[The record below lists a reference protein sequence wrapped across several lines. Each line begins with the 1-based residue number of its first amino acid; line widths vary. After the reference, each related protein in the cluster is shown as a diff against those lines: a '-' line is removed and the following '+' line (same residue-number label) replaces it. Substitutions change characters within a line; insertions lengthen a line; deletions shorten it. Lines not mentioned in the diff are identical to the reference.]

1 MSALHL
7 RNYWERYESSMKNII
22 GKITACIV
30 VFIVTLFVSSGIYN
44 KGNEEQTTSMGKASL
59 PLVHITTEGIAYNYL
74 HGLKQ
79 EMDGSFFRD
88 TITPLGEGRTLSFV
102 VDKYGN
108 TIEEISFEVRSID
121 GTRLVERTKVSDY
134 DDKGDRIRAKVTIKD
149 LIEAGVEYNWI
160 LMLRIGDETV
170 RYYTRIIDGD
180 GYHTYDK
187 LSFVKDFHDKTFD
200 KEQARDLVTY
210 MESNTRGDNTT
221 LSLVDIHCSL
231 NQVTWADL
239 NVSQIT
245 EPQIV
250 ISEIETQTASIR
262 MNYRVQTIEGTKR
275 DEYNVVEFFRIRY
288 TPDRTYLLDYERTM
302 NQIFDPEADVYGS
315 SKIMLGIRDS
325 EVQMMES
332 DGGSNLAFVN
342 ENQLFCYHAADK
354 KMAYLFSFYDGDD
367 PRSNYDNH
375 DIKILNVDETEN
387 VQFMVYGYMNR
398 GLHEG
403 SIGVQVCTYNGMLNT
418 VEELIFIPYNKSYST
433 LKTDMEQLSYI
444 NRNEIFYIYLDGS
457 ILAINLRDRSCEEI
471 AQNLQQGSFQ
481 VSDTNRMLVW
491 QNSADAYDCTKLILM
506 DLNTGDTQ
514 EIDTSGDNRLLPLGF
529 IEEDLIYG
537 VAQYEDIR
545 MDFSGSVTFPMNTV
559 YIQNERG
566 DIIKTYSR
574 EGIYVTD
581 AEVEDNL
588 ITLTRVVR
596 QEDGSYSSTADDQI
610 VNNLVEE
617 KGCNSSE
624 VVVTQ
629 TYEKIVQL
637 VLKNAMETKKPK
649 NTKPLQVL
657 FEGSRELVVEVGN
670 PVSRYYVYGRYG
682 IDGTFTHEAEAIN
695 LAYSISG
702 TVVNQNGD
710 YIWKRTTRS
719 TRNQIMAITGKQ
731 RGEGNSDLAVCL
743 ETILEFCGS
752 IKNVQPMLDRGKTV
766 RQILEENIKGV
777 TVLDLRGVS
786 LDATLYYV
794 NQDIPVLVSLEDG
807 SAMLV
812 IGFNELNIVV
822 MNPETGTVYKMGM
835 SDAAELFRQNGN
847 MFVTYLKE
855 K

>member
-1 MSALHL
+1 
-7 RNYWERYESSMKNII
+7 MKKII
-22 GKITACIV
+22 GRLAVCIV
-30 VFIVTLFVSSGIYN
+30 VFIITLFVSSGIYN
-44 KGNEEQTTSMGKASL
+44 KGNEELTTSMAQASL
-59 PLVHITTEGIAYNYL
+59 PLVHITTRGISYNYL
-74 HGLKQ
+74 RGLKQ

-108 TIEEISFEVRSID
+108 EISEISFEVRSID
-121 GTRLVERTKVSDY
+121 GTRLVEKTKVDDY
-134 DDKGDRIRAKVTIKD
+134 SDKGDSIQANITIKD
-149 LIEAGVEYNWI
+149 LIEPGVEYNWI
-160 LMLRIGDETV
+160 LMLKIGNDTV
-170 RYYTRIIDGD
+170 RYYTRIIDSD
-180 GYHTYDK
+180 AYYTYEK
-187 LSFVKDFHDKTFD
+187 LRFVKDFHDKTFD
-200 KEQARDLVTY
+200 KEQAKDLAMY
-210 MESNTRGDNTT
+210 MESNMRGDNTI
-221 LSLVDIHCSL
+221 LSHVDIHCSL
-231 NQVTWADL
+231 NQVSWANL
-239 NVSQIT
+239 NVSQIS

-262 MNYRVQTIEGTKR
+262 MSYRVQTIEGKKR

-288 TPDRTYLLDYERTM
+288 TPDRTYLLDYERSM

-315 SKIMLGIRDS
+315 NKIMLGIRDS

-354 KMAYLFSFYDGDD
+354 KLAYLFSFYDGDD

-387 VQFMVYGYMNR
+387 VRFMVYGYMNR
-398 GLHEG
+398 GMHEG
-403 SIGVQVCTYNGMLNT
+403 SIGVQVCEYNGMLNT
-418 VEELIFIPYNKSYST
+418 VEELIFIPYNKAYAT
-433 LKTDMEQLSYI
+433 LKTDMEQLSFI
-444 NRNEIFYIYLDGS
+444 NKNGVFYIYLDGS
-457 ILAINLRDRSCEEI
+457 ILAVDLMNRTCEEI
-471 AQNLQQGSFQ
+471 AQGLQQGSFQ

-491 QNSADAYDCTKLILM
+491 QNSADAYDCTKLILT
-506 DLNTGDTQ
+506 DLNTGETQ
-514 EIDTSGDNRLLPLGF
+514 EIEAADDGRILPLGF

-537 VAQYEDIR
+537 VAQYEDIQ
-545 MDFSGSVTFPMNTV
+545 MDFSGSVTFPMSV
-559 YIQNERG
+559 VFIQDEHG
-566 DIIKTYSR
+566 KILKSYSR
-574 EGIYVTD
+574 ENVYVTD
-581 AEVEDNL
+581 ASVEENL
-588 ITLTRVVR
+588 ITLSRVVR
-596 QEDGSYSSTADDQI
+596 QEDGSYTATTDDQI

-617 KGCNSSE
+617 SGYNSSE
-624 VVVTQ
+624 LVATQ
-629 TYEKIVQL
+629 TYEKIVQI

-657 FEGSRELVVEVGN
+657 FEGSREIAVEIEN

-695 LAYSISG
+695 LAYNISG

-731 RGEGNSDLAVCL
+731 HSDANSDLAVCL

-766 RQILEENIKGV
+766 RQILEENINDA

-786 LDATLYYV
+786 LDAILYYV
-794 NQDIPVLVSLEDG
+794 NQDIPVLVLLEND

-812 IGFNELNIVV
+812 IGFNELNVVV
-822 MNPETGTVYKMGM
+822 MDPKTGSVYKVGM
-835 SDAAELFRQNGN
+835 NDATNMFRQNGN
-847 MFVTYLKE
+847 VFITYMRK

>member
-1 MSALHL
+1 
-7 RNYWERYESSMKNII
+7 MKKVI
-22 GKITACIV
+22 GKLIVCIV

-44 KGNEEQTTSMGKASL
+44 KGNEELTTSMAQASL
-59 PLVHITTEGIAYNYL
+59 PLVHITTKGISYNYL
-74 HGLKQ
+74 RGLKQ

-108 TIEEISFEVRSID
+108 EISEISFEVRSID
-121 GTRLVERTKVSDY
+121 GTRLVEKTKVTEY
-134 DDKGDRIRAKVTIKD
+134 NDKGDSIRANVTIKD
-149 LIEAGVEYNWI
+149 LIEPGVEYNWI
-160 LMLRIGDETV
+160 LMLKVGNDTI
-170 RYYTRIIDGD
+170 RYYTRIIDSNS
-180 GYHTYDK
+180 YYTYEK
-187 LSFVKDFHDKTFD
+187 LSFVRDFHNKTFD
-200 KEQARDLVTY
+200 KEQAKELAMY
-210 MESNTRGDNTT
+210 MESNTRGDNTM
-221 LSLVDIHCSL
+221 LSHVDIHCSL
-231 NQVTWADL
+231 NQVSWANL
-239 NVSQIT
+239 NVGQIT

-262 MNYRVQTIEGTKR
+262 MSYRVQTIEGKKR

-288 TPDRTYLLDYERTM
+288 TPDRTYLLDYERSM

-315 SKIMLGIRDS
+315 NKIMLGIRDS
-325 EVQMMES
+325 AVQMMES

-354 KMAYLFSFYDGDD
+354 KLAYLFSFYDGDD

-387 VQFMVYGYMNR
+387 VRFMVYGYMNR
-398 GLHEG
+398 GMHEG
-403 SIGVQVCTYNGMLNT
+403 SIGVQVCEYNGMLNT
-418 VEELIFIPYNKSYST
+418 VEELIFIPYNKAYAT

-444 NRNEIFYIYLDGS
+444 NRNGVFYIYLDGS
-457 ILAINLRDRSCEEI
+457 ILAVNLMNRTCEEI

-481 VSDTNRMLVW
+481 VSDTNKMLVW

-506 DLNTGDTQ
+506 DLNTGETQ
-514 EIDTSGDNRLLPLGF
+514 EIEASDDGRILPLGF

-537 VAQYEDIR
+537 VARYEDIQ
-545 MDFSGSVTFPMNTV
+545 MDFSGSVTFPMNQV
-559 YIQNERG
+559 CIQDEHG
-566 DIIKTYSR
+566 EVLKTYSR

-581 AEVEDNL
+581 ASVEENL

-596 QEDGSYSSTADDQI
+596 QEDGIYSATTDDQI
-610 VNNLVEE
+610 VNNLVDES
-617 KGCNSSE
+617 GYNSSE
-624 VVVTQ
+624 VVATQ
-629 TYEKIVQL
+629 TYEKIVQI
-637 VLKNAMETKKPK
+637 VLKNGMETKKPK

-657 FEGSRELVVEVGN
+657 FEGSRELAVEIEN

-719 TRNQIMAITGKQ
+719 TRNQIMAIKGKQ
-731 RGEGNSDLAVCL
+731 RSEGTSDLAVCL

-752 IKNVQPMLDRGKTV
+752 VKNVQPMLDSGKTV
-766 RQILEENIKGV
+766 RQILEENISDT

-786 LDATLYYV
+786 LDAILYYV
-794 NQDIPVLVSLEDG
+794 NQDIPVLVLLEND

-812 IGFNELNIVV
+812 IGFNELNVVV
-822 MNPETGTVYKMGM
+822 MNPENGAVYKIGM
-835 SDAAELFRQNGN
+835 NDATSLFRQSGN
-847 MFVTYLKE
+847 MFMTYLRK

>member
-1 MSALHL
+1 
-7 RNYWERYESSMKNII
+7 MKKII
-22 GKITACIV
+22 GRLAVCIV
-30 VFIVTLFVSSGIYN
+30 VFIITLFVSSGIYN
-44 KGNEEQTTSMGKASL
+44 KGNEELTTSMAQASL
-59 PLVHITTEGIAYNYL
+59 PLVHITTRGISYNYL
-74 HGLKQ
+74 RGLKQ

-108 TIEEISFEVRSID
+108 EISEISFEVRSID
-121 GTRLVERTKVSDY
+121 GTRLVEKTKVDDY
-134 DDKGDRIRAKVTIKD
+134 SDKGDSIQANITIKD
-149 LIEAGVEYNWI
+149 LIEPGVEYNWI
-160 LMLRIGDETV
+160 LMLKIGNDTV
-170 RYYTRIIDGD
+170 RYYTRIIDSD
-180 GYHTYDK
+180 TYYTYEK
-187 LSFVKDFHDKTFD
+187 LRFVKDFHDKTFD
-200 KEQARDLVTY
+200 KEQAKDLAMY
-210 MESNTRGDNTT
+210 MESNTRGDNTI
-221 LSLVDIHCSL
+221 LSHVDIHCSL
-231 NQVTWADL
+231 NQVSWANL
-239 NVSQIT
+239 NVSQIS

-262 MNYRVQTIEGTKR
+262 MSYRVQTIEGKKR

-288 TPDRTYLLDYERTM
+288 TPDRTYLLDYERSM

-315 SKIMLGIRDS
+315 NKIMLGIRDS

-354 KMAYLFSFYDGDD
+354 KLAYLFSFYDGDD

-387 VQFMVYGYMNR
+387 VRFMVYGYMNR
-398 GLHEG
+398 GMHEG
-403 SIGVQVCTYNGMLNT
+403 SIGVQVCEYNGMLNT
-418 VEELIFIPYNKSYST
+418 VEELIFIPYNKAYAT
-433 LKTDMEQLSYI
+433 LKTDMEQLSFI
-444 NRNEIFYIYLDGS
+444 NKNGVFYIYLDGS
-457 ILAINLRDRSCEEI
+457 ILAVDLMNRTCEEI
-471 AQNLQQGSFQ
+471 AQGLQQGSFQ

-491 QNSADAYDCTKLILM
+491 QNSADAYDCTKLILT
-506 DLNTGDTQ
+506 DLNTGETQ
-514 EIDTSGDNRLLPLGF
+514 EIEAADDGRILPLGF

-537 VAQYEDIR
+537 VAQYEDIQ
-545 MDFSGSVTFPMNTV
+545 MDFSGSVTFPMSV
-559 YIQNERG
+559 VFIQDEHG
-566 DIIKTYSR
+566 KILKSYSR
-574 EGIYVTD
+574 ENVYVTD
-581 AEVEDNL
+581 ASVEENL
-588 ITLTRVVR
+588 ITLSRVVR
-596 QEDGSYSSTADDQI
+596 QEDGSYTATTDDQI

-617 KGCNSSE
+617 SGYNSSE
-624 VVVTQ
+624 LVATQ
-629 TYEKIVQL
+629 TYEKIVQI

-657 FEGSRELVVEVGN
+657 FEGSREIAVEIEN

-695 LAYSISG
+695 LAYNISG

-731 RGEGNSDLAVCL
+731 HSDANSDLAVCL

-766 RQILEENIKGV
+766 RQILEENINDA

-786 LDATLYYV
+786 LDAILYYV
-794 NQDIPVLVSLEDG
+794 NQDIPVLVLLEND

-812 IGFNELNIVV
+812 IGFNELNVVV
-822 MNPETGTVYKMGM
+822 MDPKTGSVYKVGM
-835 SDAAELFRQNGN
+835 NDATNMFRQNGN
-847 MFVTYLKE
+847 VFITYMRK

>member
-1 MSALHL
+1 
-7 RNYWERYESSMKNII
+7 MKKVM
-22 GKITACIV
+22 GKLAVCIV

-44 KGNEEQTTSMGKASL
+44 KGNEELTTSMAQASL
-59 PLVHITTEGIAYNYL
+59 PLVHITTGGIAYNYL
-74 HGLKQ
+74 HGLRQ

-88 TITPLGEGRTLSFV
+88 TITPLGEGRTLRFV

-108 TIEEISFEVRSID
+108 EISEISFEVRSVD
-121 GTRLVERTKVSDY
+121 GTRLVERTTVSDY
-134 DDKGDRIRAKVTIKD
+134 NEKKDSIQAEVIIKD
-149 LIEAGVEYNWI
+149 LIEPGVEYNWI
-160 LMLRIGDETV
+160 LMLKIGDETV
-170 RYYTRIIDGD
+170 RYYTRIIDGNA
-180 GYHTYDK
+180 YHTYEK
-187 LSFVKDFHDKTFD
+187 LRFVRDFHDKTFD
-200 KEQARDLVTY
+200 REQAKDLAMY

-221 LSLVDIHCSL
+221 LSHVDIHCSL
-231 NQVTWADL
+231 KQVTWADL
-239 NVSQIT
+239 NVTQIS

-262 MNYRVQTIEGTKR
+262 MSYRVQTFEGRKR
-275 DEYNVVEFFRIRY
+275 DAYNVIEFYRIRY
-288 TPDRTYLLDYERTM
+288 TPDRTYLLAYERSM

-315 SKIMLGIRDS
+315 NKIMLGIRDS
-325 EVQMMES
+325 KVQMMES

-342 ENQLFCYHAADK
+342 ANQLFCYHAADK
-354 KMAYLFSFYDGDD
+354 KLAYLFSFYDGDD

-375 DIKILNVDETEN
+375 AIKILNVDETEN
-387 VQFMVYGYMNR
+387 VRFMVYGYMNR
-398 GLHEG
+398 GMHEG
-403 SIGVQVCTYNGMLNT
+403 SIGVQVCEYNGMLNT
-418 VEELIFIPYNKSYST
+418 VEELIFIPYNKAYAT

-444 NRNEIFYIYLDGS
+444 NKNGVFYIYLDGS
-457 ILAINLRDRSCEEI
+457 ILAVNLMSRTCEEI

-506 DLNTGDTQ
+506 DLNTGETQ
-514 EIDTSGDNRLLPLGF
+514 EIEASGDGRILPLGF

-545 MDFSGSVTFPMNTV
+545 TDFSGSVTFPMNMV
-559 YIQNERG
+559 YIQDERG
-566 DIIKTYSR
+566 TILKTYSR
-574 EGIYVTD
+574 ENIYVTD
-581 AEVEDNL
+581 ASVEENL
-588 ITLTRVVR
+588 IDLTRVVK
-596 QEDGSYSSTADDQI
+596 QEDGSYSATTDDQI

-617 KGCNSSE
+617 SGYNSSE
-624 VVVTQ
+624 EVVTQ

-657 FEGSRELVVEVGN
+657 FEGSRELAVEIEN
-670 PVSRYYVYGRYG
+670 PVSRYYVYGKYG

-695 LAYSISG
+695 LAYGISG

-719 TRNQIMAITGKQ
+719 TRNQIMAIKGKQ
-731 RGEGNSDLAVCL
+731 QSEGNSQLAVCL
-743 ETILEFCGS
+743 ETILEYCGS

-766 RQILEENIKGV
+766 RQILEENINDA

-786 LDATLYYV
+786 LDAILYYV
-794 NQDIPVLVSLEDG
+794 NQDIPVLVSLEDDK
-807 SAMLV
+807 AMLV

-822 MNPETGTVYKMGM
+822 MNPEIGSVYKVGM
-835 SDAAELFRQNGN
+835 NDATNMFRQSGN
-847 MFVTYLKE
+847 MFMTYLRRR
-855 K
+855 

>member
-1 MSALHL
+1 
-7 RNYWERYESSMKNII
+7 MKKII
-22 GKITACIV
+22 SKIAACIV
-30 VFIVTLFVSSGIYN
+30 VFILTFFVSSGIYN
-44 KGNEEQTTSMGKASL
+44 KGNEELTTSMAQASL
-59 PLVHITTEGIAYNYL
+59 PLVHFTTNGIAYNYL
-74 HGLKQ
+74 HGLRQ

-108 TIEEISFEVRSID
+108 EISEISFEVRSID
-121 GTRLVERTKVSDY
+121 GTRLVERTKVSSY
-134 DDKGDRIRAKVTIKD
+134 NDKGDTIQARVTIKD
-149 LIEAGVEYNWI
+149 LIETGVEYNWI
-160 LMLRIGDETV
+160 LMLKVGDETV
-170 RYYTRIIDGD
+170 RYYTRIIDSED
-180 GYHTYDK
+180 YHAYEK
-187 LSFVKDFHDKTFD
+187 LSFVRDFHDKTFD
-200 KEQARDLVTY
+200 KEQAKDLVTY
-210 MESNTRGDNTT
+210 MESNARGDNTT
-221 LSLVDIHCSL
+221 LSHVDIHCSL
-231 NQVTWADL
+231 KQVTWADL
-239 NVSQIT
+239 NVSQIS
-245 EPQIV
+245 EPHIV

-262 MNYRVQTIEGTKR
+262 MNYRVQTLEGTKR

-288 TPDRTYLLDYERTM
+288 TPDRTYLLDYERSM
-302 NQIFDPEADVYGS
+302 NQLFDADADVYGS
-315 SKIMLGIRDS
+315 NRIMLGIRDS

-375 DIKILNVDETEN
+375 SIKILNVDETEN
-387 VQFMVYGYMNR
+387 VWFMVYGYMNR
-398 GLHEG
+398 GTHEG
-403 SIGVQVCTYNGMLNT
+403 NIGVQVCEYNGMLNT

-433 LKTDMEQLSYI
+433 LKTDMEQLSFI
-444 NRNEIFYIYLDGS
+444 DKKGVFYIYLDGS
-457 ILAINLRDRSCEEI
+457 ILAIDLMSQTCEEI
-471 AQNLQQGSFQ
+471 AGNLQQGSFQ
-481 VSDTNRMLVW
+481 VSNTNRMLVW

-506 DLNTGDTQ
+506 DLNTGETQ
-514 EIDTSGDNRLLPLGF
+514 EIEASGDGRILPLGF

-537 VAQYEDIR
+537 VAQYGDIR
-545 MDFSGSVTFPMNTV
+545 MDFSGSVTFPMNVV
-559 YIQNERG
+559 YIQDERG
-566 DIIKTYSR
+566 NILKTYSR
-574 EGIYVTD
+574 ADIYVTD
-581 AEVEDNL
+581 VSVEDNL
-588 ITLTRVVR
+588 VTLTRVVK
-596 QEDGSYSSTADDQI
+596 QEDGSYVSTTDDQI

-617 KGCNSSE
+617 SGYNSSE

-637 VLKNAMETKKPK
+637 VLKNGLETKKPK

-657 FEGSRELVVEVGN
+657 FEGSRELAIEVEN

-710 YIWKRTTRS
+710 YVWKRTTRS

-752 IKNVQPMLDRGKTV
+752 IKNVQPMLDRGRTV
-766 RQILEENIKGV
+766 RQILEENISDA

-786 LDATLYYV
+786 LDAILYYV

-812 IGFNELNIVV
+812 IGFNELNVVV
-822 MNPETGTVYKMGM
+822 MNPETGTVYKVGM
-835 SDAAELFRQNGN
+835 NDATNLFRENGN
-847 MFVTYLKE
+847 MFVTYIRK
-855 K
+855 

>member
-1 MSALHL
+1 
-7 RNYWERYESSMKNII
+7 MKKII
-22 GKITACIV
+22 SKLACCIV
-30 VFIVTLFVSSGIYN
+30 VFILTLFVSSGIYN
-44 KGNEEQTTSMGKASL
+44 KGNEELTASMAQASL
-59 PLVHITTEGIAYNYL
+59 PLVHITTNGIAYNYL

-88 TITPLGEGRTLSFV
+88 TITPLGEGRKLSFV
-102 VDKYGN
+102 VDKYEN
-108 TIEEISFEVRSID
+108 VISEISFEVRSID
-121 GTRLVERTKVSDY
+121 GTRLVERTKVSGYNDS
-134 DDKGDRIRAKVTIKD
+134 GDSIQASVTIKD
-149 LIEAGVEYNWI
+149 LIEPGVEYNWI
-160 LMLRIGDETV
+160 LMLKIGNETV
-170 RYYTRIIDGD
+170 RYYTRIIDNED
-180 GYHTYDK
+180 YHVYEK
-187 LSFVKDFHDKTFD
+187 LSFVTDFHDKTFD
-200 KEQARDLVTY
+200 KEQAKDLVMY

-221 LSLVDIHCSL
+221 LSHVDIHCSL
-231 NQVTWADL
+231 KQVTWADL

-245 EPQIV
+245 EPCIT

-262 MNYRVQTIEGTKR
+262 MNYRVQTVEGKKR

-302 NQIFDPEADVYGS
+302 NQLFDPDADVYGS
-315 SKIMLGIRDS
+315 NRIMLGIRDDA
-325 EVQMMES
+325 VQMVES

-387 VQFMVYGYMNR
+387 VRFMVYGYMNR
-398 GLHEG
+398 GAHEG
-403 SIGVQVCTYNGMLNT
+403 SIGVQVYEYNGMLNT

-433 LKTDMEQLSYI
+433 LKTDMEQLSFI
-444 NRNEIFYIYLDGS
+444 DKNGVFYIYLDGS
-457 ILAINLRDRSCEEI
+457 ILAINLMDQTCEEI
-471 AQNLQQGSFQ
+471 AEDLQQGSFQ

-491 QNSADAYDCTKLILM
+491 QNSADAYDCTKLLLM
-506 DLNTGDTQ
+506 DLNTGETQ
-514 EIDTSGDNRLLPLGF
+514 EIEATSGGRILPLGF

-537 VAQYEDIR
+537 VARYEDIR
-545 MDFSGSVTFPMNTV
+545 MDFSGSVTFPMNVV
-559 YIQNERG
+559 YIQDERG
-566 DIIKTYSR
+566 NILKTYSR
-574 EGIYVTD
+574 PDIYVTD
-581 AEVEDNL
+581 VSVEDNL
-588 ITLTRVVR
+588 VTLTRVVR
-596 QEDGSYSSTADDQI
+596 QEDGGYGSTTDDQI

-617 KGCNSSE
+617 SGYNSSE

-637 VLKNAMETKKPK
+637 VLKNALETKKPK

-657 FEGSRELVVEVGN
+657 FEGSRELAIEVEN

-719 TRNQIMAITGKQ
+719 TRNQIMAITGRQ
-731 RGEGNSDLAVCL
+731 RSEGNSDLAVCL
-743 ETILEFCGS
+743 DTILEFCG
-752 IKNVQPMLDRGKTV
+752 IVKNVQPMLDRGSTV
-766 RQILEENIKGV
+766 RQILEENINGA

-786 LDATLYYV
+786 LDAILYYV
-794 NQDIPVLVSLEDG
+794 NQDIPVLASLEDG

-812 IGFNELNIVV
+812 TGFNELNVVV
-822 MNPETGTVYKMGM
+822 MNPETGTVYKVGM
-835 SDAAELFRQNGN
+835 NDATNLFRENGN
-847 MFVTYLKE
+847 MFVTYLRK

>member
-1 MSALHL
+1 
-7 RNYWERYESSMKNII
+7 MKKII
-22 GKITACIV
+22 GRLAVCIV
-30 VFIVTLFVSSGIYN
+30 VFIITLFVSSGIYN
-44 KGNEEQTTSMGKASL
+44 KGNEELTTSMAQASL
-59 PLVHITTEGIAYNYL
+59 PLVHITTRGISYNYL
-74 HGLKQ
+74 RGLKQ

-108 TIEEISFEVRSID
+108 EISEISFEVRSID
-121 GTRLVERTKVSDY
+121 GTRLVEKTKVDDY
-134 DDKGDRIRAKVTIKD
+134 SDKGDSIQANITIKD
-149 LIEAGVEYNWI
+149 LIEPGVEYNWI
-160 LMLRIGDETV
+160 LMLKIGNDTV
-170 RYYTRIIDGD
+170 RYYTRIIDSD
-180 GYHTYDK
+180 AYYTYEK
-187 LSFVKDFHDKTFD
+187 LRFVKDFHDKTFD
-200 KEQARDLVTY
+200 KEQAKDLAMY
-210 MESNTRGDNTT
+210 MESNTRGDNTI
-221 LSLVDIHCSL
+221 LSHVDIHCSL
-231 NQVTWADL
+231 NQVSWANL
-239 NVSQIT
+239 NVSQIS

-262 MNYRVQTIEGTKR
+262 MSYRVQTIEGKKR

-288 TPDRTYLLDYERTM
+288 TPDRTYLLDYERSM

-315 SKIMLGIRDS
+315 NKIMLGIRDS

-354 KMAYLFSFYDGDD
+354 KLAYLFSFYDGDD

-387 VQFMVYGYMNR
+387 VRFMVYGYMNR
-398 GLHEG
+398 GMHEG
-403 SIGVQVCTYNGMLNT
+403 SIGVQVCEYNGMLNT
-418 VEELIFIPYNKSYST
+418 VEELIFIPYNKAYAT
-433 LKTDMEQLSYI
+433 LKTDMEQLSFI
-444 NRNEIFYIYLDGS
+444 NKNGVFYIYLDGS
-457 ILAINLRDRSCEEI
+457 ILAVDLMNRTCEEI
-471 AQNLQQGSFQ
+471 AQGLQQGSFQ

-491 QNSADAYDCTKLILM
+491 QNSADAYDCTKLILT
-506 DLNTGDTQ
+506 DLNTGETQ
-514 EIDTSGDNRLLPLGF
+514 EIEAADDGRILPLGF

-537 VAQYEDIR
+537 VAQYEDIQ
-545 MDFSGSVTFPMNTV
+545 MDFSGSVTFPMSV
-559 YIQNERG
+559 VFIQDEHG
-566 DIIKTYSR
+566 KILKSYSR
-574 EGIYVTD
+574 ENVYVTD
-581 AEVEDNL
+581 ASVEENL
-588 ITLTRVVR
+588 ITLSRVVR
-596 QEDGSYSSTADDQI
+596 QEDGSYTATTDDQI

-617 KGCNSSE
+617 SGYNSSE
-624 VVVTQ
+624 LVATQ
-629 TYEKIVQL
+629 TYEKIVQI

-657 FEGSRELVVEVGN
+657 FEGSREIAVEIEN

-695 LAYSISG
+695 LAYNISG

-731 RGEGNSDLAVCL
+731 HSDANSDLAVCL

-752 IKNVQPMLDRGKTV
+752 IKNVQPMLDSGKTV
-766 RQILEENIKGV
+766 RQILEENINDA

-786 LDATLYYV
+786 LDAILYYV
-794 NQDIPVLVSLEDG
+794 NQDIPVLVLLEND

-812 IGFNELNIVV
+812 IGFNELNVVV
-822 MNPETGTVYKMGM
+822 MDPKTGSVYKVGM
-835 SDAAELFRQNGN
+835 NDATNMFRQNGN
-847 MFVTYLKE
+847 VFITYMRK

>member
-1 MSALHL
+1 
-7 RNYWERYESSMKNII
+7 MKKVI
-22 GKITACIV
+22 GKLIVCIV

-44 KGNEEQTTSMGKASL
+44 KGNEELTTSMAQASL
-59 PLVHITTEGIAYNYL
+59 PLVHITTEGISYNYL
-74 HGLKQ
+74 RGLKQ

-88 TITPLGEGRTLSFV
+88 TITPLGEGRTLGFV

-108 TIEEISFEVRSID
+108 EISEISFEVRSID
-121 GTRLVERTKVSDY
+121 GTRLVEKTTVSEYNDR
-134 DDKGDRIRAKVTIKD
+134 GDSIQANVTIKD
-149 LIEAGVEYNWI
+149 LIEPGVEYNWI
-160 LMLRIGDETV
+160 LMLKVGNDTI

-180 GYHTYDK
+180 AYHTYEK
-187 LSFVKDFHDKTFD
+187 LSFVRDFHDKTFD
-200 KEQARDLVTY
+200 KEQAKELAMY

-221 LSLVDIHCSL
+221 LSHVDIHCSL
-231 NQVTWADL
+231 NQVSWANL

-262 MNYRVQTIEGTKR
+262 MNYRVQTVEGKKR

-288 TPDRTYLLDYERTM
+288 TPDRTYLLDYERSM

-315 SKIMLGIRDS
+315 NKIMLGIRDS

-354 KMAYLFSFYDGDD
+354 KLANLFSFYDGDD

-387 VQFMVYGYMNR
+387 VRFMVYGYMNR
-398 GLHEG
+398 GMHEG
-403 SIGVQVCTYNGMLNT
+403 NIGVQVCEYNGMLNT
-418 VEELIFIPYNKSYST
+418 VEELIFIPYNKAYAT

-444 NRNEIFYIYLDGS
+444 NRNGVFYIYLDGS
-457 ILAINLRDRSCEEI
+457 ILAINLMNRTCEEI

-481 VSDTNRMLVW
+481 VSDTNKMLVW
-491 QNSADAYDCTKLILM
+491 QNSADAYNCTKLILM

-514 EIDTSGDNRLLPLGF
+514 EIGASNDGRILPLGF

-537 VAQYEDIR
+537 VAQYEDIQ
-545 MDFSGSVTFPMNTV
+545 MDFSGSVTFPMNLV
-559 YIQNERG
+559 CIQDERG
-566 DIIKTYSR
+566 TVLKTYSR
-574 EGIYVTD
+574 EGVYVTD
-581 AEVEDNL
+581 ASVEGNL

-596 QEDGSYSSTADDQI
+596 QEDGSYSATTDDQI
-610 VNNLVEE
+610 VNNLVDES
-617 KGCNSSE
+617 GYNSSE
-624 VVVTQ
+624 VVATQ
-629 TYEKIVQL
+629 TYEKIVQI
-637 VLKNAMETKKPK
+637 VLKNGMETNKPK

-657 FEGSRELVVEVGN
+657 FEGSRELAVEIEN

-719 TRNQIMAITGKQ
+719 TRNQIMAIKGKQ
-731 RGEGNSDLAVCL
+731 RSEGNSDLAVCL

-752 IKNVQPMLDRGKTV
+752 VKNVQPMLDRGKTV
-766 RQILEENIKGV
+766 RQILEENIADT

-786 LDATLYYV
+786 LDAILYYV
-794 NQDIPVLVSLEDG
+794 NQDIPVLVLLEND

-812 IGFNELNIVV
+812 IGFNELNVVV
-822 MNPETGTVYKMGM
+822 MNPENGAVYKIGM
-835 SDAAELFRQNGN
+835 NDATNLFRQSGN
-847 MFVTYLKE
+847 MFMTYLRK

>member
-1 MSALHL
+1 
-7 RNYWERYESSMKNII
+7 MKKII
-22 GKITACIV
+22 SKIAACIV
-30 VFIVTLFVSSGIYN
+30 VFILTFFVSSGIYN
-44 KGNEEQTTSMGKASL
+44 KGNEELTTSMAQASL
-59 PLVHITTEGIAYNYL
+59 PLVHFTTNGIAYNYL
-74 HGLKQ
+74 HGLRQ

-108 TIEEISFEVRSID
+108 EISEISFEVRSID
-121 GTRLVERTKVSDY
+121 GTRLVERTKVSSY
-134 DDKGDRIRAKVTIKD
+134 NDKGDTIQARVTIKD
-149 LIEAGVEYNWI
+149 LIETGVEYNWI
-160 LMLRIGDETV
+160 LMLKVGDETV
-170 RYYTRIIDGD
+170 RYYTRIIDSED
-180 GYHTYDK
+180 YHAYEK
-187 LSFVKDFHDKTFD
+187 LSFVRDFHDKTFD
-200 KEQARDLVTY
+200 KEQAKDLVTY
-210 MESNTRGDNTT
+210 MESNARGDNTT
-221 LSLVDIHCSL
+221 LSHVDIHCSL
-231 NQVTWADL
+231 KQVTWADL
-239 NVSQIT
+239 NVSQIS
-245 EPQIV
+245 EPHIV

-262 MNYRVQTIEGTKR
+262 MNYRVQTLEGTKK

-288 TPDRTYLLDYERTM
+288 TPDRTYLLDYERSM
-302 NQIFDPEADVYGS
+302 NQLFDADADVYGS
-315 SKIMLGIRDS
+315 NRIMLGIRDS

-375 DIKILNVDETEN
+375 SIKILNVDETEN
-387 VQFMVYGYMNR
+387 VWFMVYGYMNR
-398 GLHEG
+398 GTHEG
-403 SIGVQVCTYNGMLNT
+403 NIGVQVCEYNGMLNT

-433 LKTDMEQLSYI
+433 LKTDMEQLSFI
-444 NRNEIFYIYLDGS
+444 DKKGVFYIYLDGS
-457 ILAINLRDRSCEEI
+457 ILAIDLMSQTCEEI
-471 AQNLQQGSFQ
+471 AGNLQQGSFQ
-481 VSDTNRMLVW
+481 VSNTNRMLVW

-506 DLNTGDTQ
+506 DLNTGETQ
-514 EIDTSGDNRLLPLGF
+514 EIEASGDGRILPLGF

-537 VAQYEDIR
+537 VAQYGDIR
-545 MDFSGSVTFPMNTV
+545 MDFSGSVTFPMNVV
-559 YIQNERG
+559 YIQDERG
-566 DIIKTYSR
+566 NILKTYSR
-574 EGIYVTD
+574 VDIYVTD
-581 AEVEDNL
+581 VSVEDNL
-588 ITLTRVVR
+588 VTLTRVVK
-596 QEDGSYSSTADDQI
+596 QEDGSYVSTTDDQI

-617 KGCNSSE
+617 SGYNSSE

-637 VLKNAMETKKPK
+637 VLKNGLETKKPK

-657 FEGSRELVVEVGN
+657 FEGSRELAIEVEN

-710 YIWKRTTRS
+710 YVWKRTTRS

-752 IKNVQPMLDRGKTV
+752 IKNVQPMLDRGRTV
-766 RQILEENIKGV
+766 RQILEENISDA

-786 LDATLYYV
+786 LDAILYYV

-812 IGFNELNIVV
+812 IGFNELNVVV
-822 MNPETGTVYKMGM
+822 MNPETGTVYKVGM
-835 SDAAELFRQNGN
+835 NDATNLFRENGN
-847 MFVTYLKE
+847 MFVTYIRK
-855 K
+855 

>member
-1 MSALHL
+1 
-7 RNYWERYESSMKNII
+7 MKKII
-22 GKITACIV
+22 GRLAVCIV
-30 VFIVTLFVSSGIYN
+30 VFIITLFVSSGIYN
-44 KGNEEQTTSMGKASL
+44 KGNEELTTSMAQASL
-59 PLVHITTEGIAYNYL
+59 PLVHITTRGISYNYL
-74 HGLKQ
+74 RGLKQ

-108 TIEEISFEVRSID
+108 EISEISFEVRSID
-121 GTRLVERTKVSDY
+121 GTRLVEKTKVDDY
-134 DDKGDRIRAKVTIKD
+134 SDKGDSIQANITIKD
-149 LIEAGVEYNWI
+149 LIEPGVEYNWI
-160 LMLRIGDETV
+160 LMLKIGNDTV
-170 RYYTRIIDGD
+170 RYYTRIIDSD
-180 GYHTYDK
+180 TYYTYEK
-187 LSFVKDFHDKTFD
+187 LRFVKDFHDKTFD
-200 KEQARDLVTY
+200 KEQAKDLAMY
-210 MESNTRGDNTT
+210 MESNTRGDNTI
-221 LSLVDIHCSL
+221 LSHVDIHCSL
-231 NQVTWADL
+231 NQVSWANL
-239 NVSQIT
+239 NVSQIS

-262 MNYRVQTIEGTKR
+262 MSYRVQTIEGKKR

-288 TPDRTYLLDYERTM
+288 TPDRTYLLDYERSM

-315 SKIMLGIRDS
+315 NKIMLGIRDS

-354 KMAYLFSFYDGDD
+354 KLAYLFSFYDGDD

-387 VQFMVYGYMNR
+387 VRFMVYGYMNR
-398 GLHEG
+398 GMHEG
-403 SIGVQVCTYNGMLNT
+403 SIGVQVCEYNGMLNT
-418 VEELIFIPYNKSYST
+418 VEELIFIPYNKAYAT
-433 LKTDMEQLSYI
+433 LKTDMEQLSFI
-444 NRNEIFYIYLDGS
+444 NKNGVFYIYLDGS
-457 ILAINLRDRSCEEI
+457 ILAVDLMNRTCEEI
-471 AQNLQQGSFQ
+471 AQGLQQGSFQ

-491 QNSADAYDCTKLILM
+491 QNSADAYDCTKLILT
-506 DLNTGDTQ
+506 DLNTGETQ
-514 EIDTSGDNRLLPLGF
+514 EIEAADDGRILPLGF

-537 VAQYEDIR
+537 VAQYEDIQ
-545 MDFSGSVTFPMNTV
+545 MDFSGSVTFPMSV
-559 YIQNERG
+559 VFIQDEHG
-566 DIIKTYSR
+566 KILKSYSR
-574 EGIYVTD
+574 ENVYVTD
-581 AEVEDNL
+581 ASVEENL
-588 ITLTRVVR
+588 ITLSRVVR
-596 QEDGSYSSTADDQI
+596 QEDGSYTATTDDQI

-617 KGCNSSE
+617 SGYNSSE
-624 VVVTQ
+624 LVATQ
-629 TYEKIVQL
+629 TYEKIVQI

-657 FEGSRELVVEVGN
+657 FEGSREIAVEIEN

-695 LAYSISG
+695 LAYNISG

-731 RGEGNSDLAVCL
+731 HSDANSDLAVCL

-752 IKNVQPMLDRGKTV
+752 IKNVQPMLDSGKTV
-766 RQILEENIKGV
+766 RQILEENINDA

-786 LDATLYYV
+786 LDAILYYV
-794 NQDIPVLVSLEDG
+794 NQDIPVLVLLEND

-812 IGFNELNIVV
+812 IGFNELNVVV
-822 MNPETGTVYKMGM
+822 MDPKTGSVYKVGM
-835 SDAAELFRQNGN
+835 NDATNMFRQNGN
-847 MFVTYLKE
+847 VFITYMRK